1 MHTGVM
7 SIHNPT
13 VAFTTPPNYAARLSN
28 LLTLSAY
35 TPLWCP
41 TLLIQPTPSTLT
53 SFLSPHSLHLFSAIA
68 FTSRT
73 AIQAFLQAAT
83 PLSHPPLPPQGPT
96 FTLAALGKDAD
107 LIDAHFLSA
116 FCSNSD
122 RLCVLVPPT
131 ATPSALAAALGDGC
145 GRKVLCPV
153 PRVVGVEEPP
163 VVPGF
168 LRELRC
174 GGWVPVRVE
183 AYETRWAGAGCAE
196 GIVKASEEEGGLD
209 AVVFTSTA
217 EVEGLLKS
225 LKEFGLGF
233 ADLRRR
239 CPRLVVAAHGPVTA
253 AGAQRLGV
261 EVDVVSSRFGSFDGV
276 IDVLN
281 LKFGRFRV

>member
-1 MHTGVM
+1 MQTSVM
-7 SIHNPT
+7 SLQKPT

-28 LLTLSAY
+28 LLSIGGY

-41 TLLIQPTPSTLT
+41 TLCIQPLPSNLAP
-53 SFLSPHSLHLFSAIA
+53 FLSPHSLRPFSAIA

-73 AIQAFLQAAT
+73 AIQALLQAAT
-83 PLSHPPLPPQGPT
+83 SLSHPPLPPEGPT

-107 LIDAHFLSA
+107 LIDAQFLSA
-116 FCSNSD
+116 FCSNSN

-131 ATPSALAAALGDGC
+131 ATPTSLATALGDGR
-145 GRKVLCPV
+145 GRRVLCPV
-153 PRVVGVEEPP
+153 PRVIGVNEPP

-168 LRELRC
+168 LKELRR
-174 GGWVPVRVE
+174 GRWVPVRVE
-183 AYETRWAGAGCAE
+183 AYETRWAGPRSAE
-196 GIVKASEEEGGLD
+196 SIVTASEEGALD

-217 EVEGLLKS
+217 EVEGLLQS

-253 AGAQRLGV
+253 AGARRLGV

-281 LKFGRFRV
+281 VTFSRFRV

>member
-1 MHTGVM
+1 MQTSVM
-7 SIHNPT
+7 SLQNPT

-28 LLTLSAY
+28 LLSLSGY

-41 TLLIQPTPSTLT
+41 TLLIQPLPSTLAP
-53 SFLSPHSLHLFSAIA
+53 FLSPHSLRPFSAIA

-73 AIQAFLQAAT
+73 AIQALLQAAT
-83 PLSHPPLPPQGPT
+83 SLSHPPLPPEGPT

-107 LIDAHFLSA
+107 LIDAQFLSA
-116 FCSNSD
+116 FCTNSN

-131 ATPSALAAALGDGC
+131 ATPTALAAALGDGR
-145 GRKVLCPV
+145 GRRVLCPV
-153 PRVVGVEEPP
+153 PRVIGVNEPP

-168 LRELRC
+168 LQELRR
-174 GGWVPVRVE
+174 GRWVPVRVE
-183 AYETRWAGAGCAE
+183 AYETRWAGPRCAE
-196 GIVKASEEEGGLD
+196 GIVTASEEGGLD
-209 AVVFTSTA
+209 ALVFTSTA
-217 EVEGLLKS
+217 EVEGLLQS

-276 IDVLN
+276 IEVLN
-281 LKFGRFRV
+281 VTFSRFRV